1 MQFRIQLQPDYK
13 SVEKKRSGAPSVINN
28 KYTFYEFFA
37 GGGMARAGLG
47 EGWECHFAN
56 DIDELK
62 AATYISNWGCDH
74 FDDRDV
80 RKISVDGLKGGVDL
94 AWASFPCQDLSLA
107 GNGLGIGRAHDG
119 SETRSGALWPFLML
133 MEKLRRTRRHPTL
146 LVLENVVG
154 LLTLNGGL
162 DFVAICDALG
172 AMGYRYG
179 AVVADAKHFV
189 PQSRPRVFLI
199 AVRRERKI
207 QADLH
212 SDGPTREWH
221 TQPLIRAFDALS
233 SKSQK
238 DWIWWDPGTPP
249 KLRKNSLLRSIDV
262 DADCWDTAAETKR
275 LLDMMSP
282 AHLARLRTAQA
293 DDGPHVG
300 SLYLRMRPD
309 GEKNRQRAEIAF
321 GPTVGCL
328 RTPKG
333 GASRPRIVYVDGK
346 TVKTRLLTVSEAAKL
361 MGLTPEYQLPD
372 GYYHAFKVIG
382 DGVVVPV
389 VRFLANRLLEP
400 VAAGKYE
407 RGDQHLAA

>member
-1 MQFRIQLQPDYK
+1 MQFRIQSLADCKFAKNKEIRGPF
-13 SVEKKRSGAPSVINN
+13 VIID

-62 AATYISNWGCDH
+62 AATYIANWGGDH

-80 RKISVDGLKGGVDL
+80 REVSVDDLKGGVDL

-107 GNGLGIGRAHDG
+107 GNGLGIGRADDG
-119 SETRSGALWPFLML
+119 SETRSGALWPFLTL
-133 MEKLRRTRRHPTL
+133 MEKLRRSERHPTL

-154 LLTLNGGL
+154 LLTLDGGL
-162 DFVAICDALG
+162 DFAAICDALG

-179 AVVADAKHFV
+179 AIVADAKHFV

-199 AVRRERKI
+199 AVRREREI
-207 QADLH
+207 QVGLY
-212 SDGPTREWH
+212 SDGPTLAWH

-233 SKSQK
+233 SKLQK
-238 DWIWWDPGTPP
+238 DWIWWDAGAPP
-249 KLRKNSLLRSIDV
+249 KLKKNSLLRSIDL
-262 DADCWDTAAETKR
+262 DAAHWDTAAETKR

-282 AHLARLRTAQA
+282 AHLARLRTAQGE
-293 DDGPHVG
+293 DGPHVG
-300 SLYLRMRPD
+300 SLYLRMRRE
-309 GEKNRQRAEIAF
+309 GQKNRQRAEIAF
-321 GPTVGCL
+321 GPTLGCV

-333 GASRPRIVYVDGK
+333 GASRPRIIYVDGK
-346 TVKTRLLTVSEAAKL
+346 SVKTRLLTVSEAAKL
-361 MGLTPEYQLPD
+361 MGLTSDYQLPD
-372 GYYHAFKVIG
+372 GYYRAFKVIG

-389 VRFLANRLLEP
+389 VRLLADRLLEP

-407 RGDQHLAA
+407 RDDQHLAA